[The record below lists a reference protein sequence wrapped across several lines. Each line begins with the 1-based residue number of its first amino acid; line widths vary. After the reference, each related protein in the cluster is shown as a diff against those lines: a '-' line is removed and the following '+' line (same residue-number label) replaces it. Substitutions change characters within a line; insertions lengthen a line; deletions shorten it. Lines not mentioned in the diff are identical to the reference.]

1 MQYSTCKKN
10 IEEAVYRVKGVSFV
24 HVSKR
29 DKIAEINYDNTKT
42 DLARLE
48 HAITTIGYDANDKKA
63 DTVAY
68 MYLKRLLQ
76 IAKRSKGKTYSLK
89 LL

>member
-1 MQYSTCKKN
+1 MQCSTCKKN

-68 MYLKRLLQ
+68 MYLKDCC
-76 IAKRSKGKTYSLK
+76 K
-89 LL
+89 LPKDQKEKHDN